1 MGYRQV
7 GVDKNGVKKFRI
19 TIELGRDLFGK
30 RDRYYETFYGSVAEV
45 KIRDAELTKL
55 YYKKGNTANVKD
67 LTFTQYSQIFLKK
80 YCEGSLGI
88 VTINNYKRL
97 LKYIL
102 PYIGHLKLN
111 KITHTMLNE
120 MYRKL
125 KKGNKGKELSYSSM
139 YDYYKIINVM
149 FNQAVYN
156 GLLSENPNL
165 RANKPK
171 KEKSEQKFYDLEQ
184 VKKLLSCLENE
195 CIKYKTLITLAL
207 DSGARRGE
215 IVALKW
221 SDLDFNTGALK
232 IDNSLKVVKGV
243 VDEKKAKTNSSNRII
258 YLCSATLDVL
268 REYKEWQDN
277 CIKELGKNWK
287 NENRIFTDE
296 LGSYMNP
303 GTCYKIF
310 TKITEKY
317 GLEHI
322 RFHDLRHTSASV
334 LIHKGI
340 NVKAVSQRLG
350 HSSINIT
357 NDIYAHTFES
367 AKVESAIAFNEIIK
381 NG

>member
-30 RDRYYETFYGSVAEV
+30 RDRYYETFCGSVAEV

-171 KEKSEQKFYDLEQ
+171 KEKAEQKFYDLEQ

-195 CIKYKTLITLAL
+195 CIKYKALITLAL

-221 SDLDFNTGALK
+221 SDLDFDTGSLK

-243 VDEKKAKTNSSNRII
+243 VDEKKAKTNSSKRII

-277 CIKELGKNWK
+277 CIRELGKNWK

-296 LGSYMNP
+296 LGGYMNP

>member
-30 RDRYYETFYGSVAEV
+30 RDRYYETFCGSVAEV

-67 LTFTQYSQIFLKK
+67 LTFIQYSQIFLKK
-80 YCEGSLGI
+80 YCEGNLGL

-111 KITHTMLNE
+111 KITHTILNE

-171 KEKSEQKFYDLEQ
+171 KEKTEQKFYDLDQ
-184 VKKLLSCLENE
+184 VKELLSCIENE
-195 CIKYKTLITLAL
+195 CIKYKALITLTL

-221 SDLDFNTGALK
+221 SDLDFDTGSLK

-243 VDEKKAKTNSSNRII
+243 VDEKKAKTNSSKRII

-268 REYKEWQDN
+268 REYKEWQDSR
-277 CIKELGKNWK
+277 IKELGKNWK
-287 NENRIFTDE
+287 NENRIFTNE
-296 LGSYMNP
+296 LGGYMNP

-310 TKITEKY
+310 TKVIEKY

-340 NVKAVSQRLG
+340 NLKAVSQRLG

-357 NDIYAHTFES
+357 NDIYAHIFES
-367 AKVESAIAFNEIIK
+367 DKVESAIAFNEIIK

>member
-80 YCEGSLGI
+80 YCEGNLGI

-97 LKYIL
+97 LKFIL

-171 KEKSEQKFYDLEQ
+171 KEKSEQKFYDLDQ

-195 CIKYKTLITLAL
+195 CIKYKALITLAL

-221 SDLDFNTGALK
+221 SDLDFDTGSLK

-258 YLCSATLDVL
+258 YLCGATLDVL
-268 REYKEWQDN
+268 REYKEWQN
-277 CIKELGKNWK
+277 ICIKELGKNWK

-296 LGSYMNP
+296 LGGYMNP